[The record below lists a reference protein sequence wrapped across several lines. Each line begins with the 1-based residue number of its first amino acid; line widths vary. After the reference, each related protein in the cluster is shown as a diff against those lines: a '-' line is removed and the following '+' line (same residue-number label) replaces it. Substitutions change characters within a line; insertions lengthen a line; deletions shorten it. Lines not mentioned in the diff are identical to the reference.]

1 MASQDR
7 VLVRDGRRHHRPVYS
22 RTEFRIGMLLL
33 AGLAGL
39 LGWVAWRGAHPD
51 PELFSMEENL
61 AETDGGITVLESRP
75 APSLTGNAAPPSG
88 APPSAAA
95 DRGPLPADLA
105 ADGWTEGAVSTFGV
119 DNLYEK
125 INGREGYYKS
135 FGFRQLWFVSLSRA
149 DDPATVVD
157 VEVYDLAE
165 TGNALGA
172 YAGERPQGGAPV
184 VAADGISHLDRNALC
199 VTRGHFYIRAIGSDE
214 TPVVRAQ
221 LERLRGALE
230 DGIEGAPLPPT
241 FGVFVGRLGFAPDE
255 VSYVAENAFSFGF
268 ASDVYVARLEDDTEL
283 FVVRKDT
290 EEDARALANRF
301 VEGFRGYGSAIDPSL
316 GVSWTEDR
324 YIRTVAGAGSVG
336 RWTIGVRGA
345 PDRAAAEDGMRK
357 LEDAVRGFPETG
369 EER

>member
-1 MASQDR
+1 MPSPDR
-7 VLVRDGRRHHRPVYS
+7 VLVQDGRRHHRPVYS
-22 RTEFRIGMLLL
+22 RTEFRLGMLLL
-33 AGLAGL
+33 AGLSGVI
-39 LGWVAWRGAHPD
+39 GWVAWRGAHPD

-61 AETDGGITVLESRP
+61 AEPGGGVTVVESRP
-75 APSLTGNAAPPSG
+75 APSLTGNAASSAPAG
-88 APPSAAA
+88 APAAPA
-95 DRGPLPADLA
+95 DRGPLPGALA
-105 ADGWTEGAVSTFGV
+105 ADGWAEGPVSTFGV

-157 VEVYDLAE
+157 VEVYDLGE

-172 YAGERPQGGAPV
+172 YAGERPQGGTPV
-184 VAADGISHLDRNALC
+184 VAADGIAHLDRNALC

-221 LERLRGALE
+221 LERLGDALA
-230 DGIEGAPLPPT
+230 GIPGAPLPPT
-241 FGVFVGRLGFAPDE
+241 FGVFVGQLGFAPDE

-268 ASDVYVARLEDDTEL
+268 ASDVYVARLPDDTEL
-283 FVVRKDT
+283 FVVRKDS
-290 EEDARALANRF
+290 EEDARSLANRF
-301 VEGFRGYGSAIDPSL
+301 VEGFRGYGRAIDPSL

-324 YIRTVAGAGSVG
+324 YIRTVAGAKSVG
-336 RWTIGVRGA
+336 PWTIGVRGA
-345 PDRAAAEDGMRK
+345 PDKAAAEDGMRK
-357 LEDAVRGFPETG
+357 LDDAVRRFPERS